1 MKRIARWTV
10 LAIVLVATVLGAQ
23 SAPDKR
29 DVVLDL
35 GLPNGAT
42 PQLRITEGE
51 TGSIELPNV
60 GKFGFV
66 PAAAVKLPALTFR
79 QLGCSSND

>member
-1 MKRIARWTV
+1 MKRIAQWTV

-51 TGSIELPNV
+51 TGSTNCQTSASSDSCRAYETGPRWWWWRC
-60 GKFGFV
+60 
-66 PAAAVKLPALTFR
+66 LT
-79 QLGCSSND
+79 